1 MWILFIYLSIFFLF
15 TSFSKMSHSTVLPEN
30 KSYIIIYCRIMGL
43 CLFWV
48 SKQNN
53 DLTESNRFT
62 CLFYVELPP
71 FVWIWC
77 CTFVL
82 VHRHEFSVLFENKSY
97 CDKLICMAMT
107 VILLIINQT
116 SNELVCWSDL
126 YAHRYFPL
134 TISPPRPPKIC
145 DYTWGIRPY
154 LFAFEFPRYFFSSD
168 FTFVIL
174 QLFY

>member
-1 MWILFIYLSIFFLF
+1 
-15 TSFSKMSHSTVLPEN
+15 MSHSTVLPEN

-116 SNELVCWSDL
+116 SSELVCWSDL
-126 YAHRYFPL
+126 YAHRYFSL

-145 DYTWGIRPY
+145 DYTYEVSVHIY
-154 LFAFEFPRYFFSSD
+154 LHLNSQDIFFPQ
-168 FTFVIL
+168 IL
-174 QLFY
+174 RLLFYSCFINLHGHIEVLGEYWWT